1 MITAPLRAL
10 ARDLRE
16 RKLRAEAL
24 LDQVIG
30 CYAASEEQLHAYM
43 TWTPDR
49 AMVSAK
55 AADHLFAAGIDL
67 GPLQGIPVSVKDV
80 YGLEGLLTFAGTRR
94 ALPPSF
100 SNEGTLIRA
109 LKLQLPVITGKTH
122 TPEFAFGGIGR
133 NTHWGTPRNPWD
145 AKIHR
150 VSGGSSSGAAVS
162 LVQGTAVLALGSDT
176 AGSVRIPASWT
187 GNAAIKT
194 TRGRW
199 PTDGIVPQS
208 SFYDSA
214 GLLGRTVDDIA
225 LGVGALER
233 TLPGLADPYAAD
245 PPSVEAGNLRIGIPG
260 EFLWLDCAPGIAE
273 AVKAALDELA
283 RAGTRLVPVKFP
295 EAKEAWALFRQGGI
309 IATELYSFI
318 NEALPD
324 RLAELDPVVSPRVLA
339 AKDFPAA
346 QFLARQR
353 QIESLAKAAAPRL
366 LQVDV
371 LACPTVAI
379 PPPTLEEVSRYDDYL
394 ARNFACLRNTAF
406 VNYLGL
412 CALTIPVG
420 LDALCLPI
428 GMQLVAAGGEDRRL
442 LDIGRAVERVIG
454 ESAARLGKAPLSPLA

>member
-10 ARDLRE
+10 ARGLRE

-24 LDQVIG
+24 LDQAIG
-30 CYAASEEQLHAYM
+30 FYGASEEQLHAYI
-43 TWTPDR
+43 TW
-49 AMVSAK
+49 K

-67 GPLQGIPVSVKDV
+67 GPLQGIPVSVKDI
-80 YGLEGLLTFAGTRR
+80 YGLEGLPTFAGSRR

-162 LVQGTAVLALGSDT
+162 LVQGTAVLAFGSDT

-208 SFYDSA
+208 SLYDSA
-214 GLLGRTVDDIA
+214 GLLGRTVDDLA
-225 LGVGALER
+225 LAVRALER
-233 TLPGLADPYAAD
+233 NLPGLGDPYTAD
-245 PPSVEAGNLRIGIPG
+245 PPSVEAGDLRIGIPG

-273 AVKAALDELA
+273 AVKTALDELA
-283 RAGTRLVPVKFP
+283 RAGARLVPVKFP
-295 EAKEAWALFRQGGI
+295 EAKEAWALFLQGGSSPP
-309 IATELYSFI
+309 SF
-318 NEALPD
+318 LPSST
-324 RLAELDPVVSPRVLA
+324 RHCLIVWPNS
-339 AKDFPAA
+339 
-346 QFLARQR
+346 
-353 QIESLAKAAAPRL
+353 
-366 LQVDV
+366 
-371 LACPTVAI
+371 I
-379 PPPTLEEVSRYDDYL
+379 PS
-394 ARNFACLRNTAF
+394 
-406 VNYLGL
+406 
-412 CALTIPVG
+412 
-420 LDALCLPI
+420 
-428 GMQLVAAGGEDRRL
+428 
-442 LDIGRAVERVIG
+442 
-454 ESAARLGKAPLSPLA
+454 